1 MELSVPTATNIRL
14 NFRLLTVCVL
24 RVWASVCL
32 NAPFPLISLVH
43 SFIILLCPLFK
54 LHFVFVFLVCKV
66 WVVFF
71 FYCCFFV
78 FRTFFFS
85 QTDGWSVYWWNSK
98 MSFGVMKKEKRGGV
112 DVNLK
117 SCILKA
123 WTRRRKKS
131 TQKNKYILAKASFC
145 RCDDFDFVTKLER
158 YFLVAVSHFQIPE
171 VSTE

>member
-66 WVVFF
+66 WVVLFF
-71 FYCCFFV
+71 FLSDRWVVSILMEFKNVLWGY
-78 FRTFFFS
+78 
-85 QTDGWSVYWWNSK
+85 
-98 MSFGVMKKEKRGGV
+98 EKRKKGGGGV

-131 TQKNKYILAKASFC
+131 TQKTKYILAKASFC
-145 RCDDFDFVTKLER
+145 LCDDFDFVTKLER
-158 YFLVAVSHFQIPE
+158 NFLVAVSHFQIPE